1 MVSAGKIHLSFLICD
16 SKLDKPVNDLILKL
30 LRTRVQLPPGPP
42 FFLFFL
48 YTLIYFW
55 VYLSLGGSMHN
66 LWPLILLGLIACDS
80 DNKDTGNDTGSED
93 TALLEDT
100 K

>member
-1 MVSAGKIHLSFLICD
+1 
-16 SKLDKPVNDLILKL
+16 
-30 LRTRVQLPPGPP
+30 
-42 FFLFFL
+42 
-48 YTLIYFW
+48 
-55 VYLSLGGSMHN
+55 MHN

-100 K
+100 E

>member
-16 SKLDKPVNDLILKL
+16 SKLDKPVNDLTLKL
-30 LRTRVQLPPGPP
+30 LRTRVRLPPGPP
-42 FFLFFL
+42 FFYFFCIQKNTFRYICRL
-48 YTLIYFW
+48 E
-55 VYLSLGGSMHN
+55 VNMHN

-100 K
+100 E

>member
-1 MVSAGKIHLSFLICD
+1 M
-16 SKLDKPVNDLILKL
+16 
-30 LRTRVQLPPGPP
+30 
-42 FFLFFL
+42 
-48 YTLIYFW
+48 
-55 VYLSLGGSMHN
+55 SLGGSMHN